1 MIPNGYKP
9 LLAIDFNKVKSQPV
23 NRSVSIKL
31 DGIRCCI
38 FGGVAYSR
46 TLKPIP
52 NKSIQQFFM
61 DNKDIYEGFDG
72 ELIVGDMTAPD
83 VFNKSTSAVMRIEG
97 TPDFTFY
104 VFDIY
109 QEGKTFI
116 ERYHHLV
123 DLIENPFRS
132 HVDKVSLVG
141 HLPVFNQEG
150 IDNYESIC
158 LARGAEGIMIR
169 DNDAMYKCGRSATKM
184 PELQKVK
191 RFVDAEFEIVG
202 FEPKYEN
209 HNEATVN
216 ELGRTARSTSKD
228 GLVAVD
234 LLGAL
239 VLKTASGDT
248 FNCGSGFNDEMRQ
261 SMWRE
266 RNSLIGKL
274 AKVKYFD
281 VGSGYCVPR
290 FPVFIGIRD
299 KNDM

>member
-1 MIPNGYKP
+1 MVPNGYKP

-109 QEGKTFI
+109 QEGKTFG

-123 DLIENPFRS
+123 DLLENPFRS
-132 HVDKVSLVG
+132 HVDKVALVG
-141 HLPVFNQEG
+141 HLPVFNQDD
-150 IDNYESIC
+150 IDKYESIY

-169 DNDAMYKCGRSATKM
+169 DNDAMYKCGRSATKT

-191 RFVDAEFEIVG
+191 RFVDSEFEIIG

-239 VLKTASGDT
+239 VLKTANGDT
-248 FNCGSGFNDEMRQ
+248 FNCGSGFNDEMRA
-261 SMWRE
+261 SMWLE
-266 RNSLIGKL
+266 RNELIGKL

-281 VGSGYCVPR
+281 VGSGYYLIR
-290 FPVFIGIRD
+290 FPIFLGVRD
-299 KNDM
+299 ARDI